1 VEGIIEMKFA
11 IPTRFQIIGVCLSL
25 FGLMVVLQMVNIQGN
40 ANVMQIRDES
50 NQIYEFNSEKITP
63 ERGAIYD
70 RWGSLLA
77 GNKEVYEVGVE
88 LKTVNSLGNEETI
101 ANVLS
106 SVLGL
111 EYQEVLDRVN
121 LTYDPANNQVYV
133 VVADFISPAKI
144 EQLRSIQD
152 DYAKLYANQS
162 KKSDSPQVLTGLSW
176 TPHLQRTYPENYLA
190 SNVLGFYSLLD
201 IEKGEAHLGVEE
213 KYNSLLRGTPIEIA
227 SPVDP
232 NKIKEYV
239 DVPPGSSLILTIDRE
254 IQASVEEI
262 LDQAVID
269 NGAQS
274 GTIIVMDPKT
284 GEIIAMASNPRL
296 NPNVYWEY
304 GSNYYNRSI
313 DITYEPG
320 SVFKVLTM
328 AIALDTKAVKPETEF
343 TDTGSI
349 NIGGINIYN
358 WDRAAW
364 GVQDMTGCLQHSL
377 NVCLAW
383 VATEI
388 GPDDF
393 YSYLQNFG
401 MGRKTNIDL
410 AGEVTW
416 PLSVPGDTWVDA
428 DLGAN
433 SFGQGLAVTPIQM
446 ITAISAVANDG
457 KMMSP
462 HILKSVIDN
471 GQRRDSSPMIISK
484 PISEETA
491 HTLTNMLAT
500 SLEREAS
507 SALVP
512 GYRLAGKTGTAEIAG
527 PNGYTNEFTNA
538 SFVGWGPVDDP
549 QFIVYIWIEKPSS
562 SIWGSV
568 VAAPVFSDVVSRLV
582 VLMDIPPDDIRQQ
595 IENKLAK
602 E

>member
-1 VEGIIEMKFA
+1 MKFSM
-11 IPTRFQIIGVCLSL
+11 PTRFQIVGVFLTF

-40 ANVMQIRDES
+40 ANVMKIRDES
-50 NQIYEFNSEKITP
+50 NLIYEYNTEKITP
-63 ERGAIYD
+63 ERGAIFD
-70 RWGSLLA
+70 RWGNLLV

-88 LKTVNSLGNEETI
+88 LKTVSSLGNGETI
-101 ANVLS
+101 ANVLAN
-106 SVLGL
+106 VLGL
-111 EYQEVLDRVN
+111 DYQDTLDRISVP
-121 LTYDPANNQVYV
+121 YDPENNQVYV

-152 DYAKLYANQS
+152 EYAKQYANQS
-162 KKSDSPQVLTGLSW
+162 KPSGTPQLLTGVNW
-176 TPHLQRTYPENYLA
+176 NPHLQRTYPENYLA
-190 SNVLGFYSLLD
+190 SNILGFFSMLD

-213 KYNSLLRGTPIEIA
+213 KYNALLKGTPVEIA

-232 NKIKEYV
+232 NKIKEFV
-239 DVPPGSSLILTIDRE
+239 DVPPGSSLVLTIDRE

-262 LDQAVID
+262 LDKAVAD

-274 GTIIVMDPKT
+274 GAIIVMNPKT

-296 NPNVYWEY
+296 NPNTYWEY
-304 GSNYYNRSI
+304 GDNYFNRAI

-328 AIALDTKAVKPETEF
+328 AIALDTDSVTPETEYV
-343 TDTGSI
+343 DTGSI

-364 GVQDMTGCLQHSL
+364 GKQDMVGCMQHSL

-383 VATEI
+383 VATQI

-393 YSYLQNFG
+393 YKYLQEFG
-401 MGRKTNIDL
+401 MGRKTNVDL
-410 AGEVTW
+410 SGEVSW
-416 PLSVPGDTWVDA
+416 PLSMPGDTWVDA

-433 SFGQGLAVTPIQM
+433 SFGQGVAVTPIQM
-446 ITAISAVANDG
+446 VTAIAAVANDG

-462 HILKSVIDN
+462 HVLESVLDN

-491 HTLTNMLAT
+491 HTLSEMLAI

-527 PNGYTNEFTNA
+527 PNGYTNEYTNA

-549 QFIVYIWIEKPSS
+549 QFIVYVWIEKPTS

-568 VAAPVFSDVVSRLV
+568 VAAPVFHDVVSRLV
-582 VLMDIPPDDIRQQ
+582 VLMDIPPDDIRHQL
-595 IENKLAK
+595 EGKVAK
-602 E
+602 D

>member
-1 VEGIIEMKFA
+1 MKFSL
-11 IPTRFQIIGVCLSL
+11 PTRFQIVGVLLTL
-25 FGLMVVLQMVNIQGN
+25 FGLTVVLQMINIQGN
-40 ANVMQIRDES
+40 ANVMSIRDKS
-50 NQIYEFNSEKITP
+50 NLIYEFNTEKITP

-70 RWGSLLA
+70 RWGHLLA

-88 LKTVNSLGNEETI
+88 LKVVTRLGNGNTI

-106 SVLGL
+106 NVLGL
-111 EYQEVLDRVN
+111 DYQDTLDRISIP
-121 LTYDPANNQVYV
+121 YDPANNQVYI

-152 DYAKLYANQS
+152 EYEKLYVNEGNSSSSSQTLRG
-162 KKSDSPQVLTGLSW
+162 VSW
-176 TPHLQRTYPENYLA
+176 NPHLQRTYPENYLA
-190 SNVLGFYSLLD
+190 ANILGFYSLLD

-213 KYNSLLRGTPIEIA
+213 KYNALLRGTPLEIA

-232 NKIKEYV
+232 NKIKEYI

-254 IQASVEEI
+254 IQASVENI
-262 LDQAVID
+262 LDNAVAT

-274 GTIIVMDPKT
+274 GSIIVMDPKT
-284 GEIIAMASNPRL
+284 GEILAMASNPRM
-296 NPNVYWEY
+296 NPNSYWEY
-304 GSNYYNRSI
+304 QDNYFNRPI

-328 AIALDTKAVKPETEF
+328 AIALDTEAVEPDTEF
-343 TDTGSI
+343 IDTGSI

-364 GVQDMTGCLQHSL
+364 GPQDMVGCMQHSL

-383 VATEI
+383 VATEV
-388 GPDDF
+388 GPDD
-393 YSYLQNFG
+393 YYKYLLDFG

-410 AGEVTW
+410 AGEASW
-416 PLSVPGDTWVDA
+416 PLNLPGDTWVDA
-428 DLGAN
+428 DLAAN
-433 SFGQGLAVTPIQM
+433 SFGQGIAVTPIQM
-446 ITAISAVANDG
+446 ISAISAVANDG
-457 KMMSP
+457 KMMAP
-462 HILKSVIDN
+462 HTLLSVIDS
-471 GQRRDSSPMIISK
+471 GQRRDSSPMIVGK

-491 HTLTNMLAT
+491 TTLSNMLAT
-500 SLEREAS
+500 SMEREAS

-512 GYRLAGKTGTAEIAG
+512 GYRLAGKTGTAEIPSAQ
-527 PNGYTNEFTNA
+527 GYTNEFTNA

-549 QFIVYIWIEKPSS
+549 QFIVYIWIEKPTS

-568 VAAPVFSDVVSRLV
+568 VAAPVFQEVVSELV
-582 VLMDIPPDDIRQQ
+582 VLMDIPPDDIRHQLN
-595 IENKLAK
+595 EKVAK

>member
-1 VEGIIEMKFA
+1 MKFA
-11 IPTRFQIIGVCLSL
+11 LPTRFQIIGAALTL
-25 FGLMVVLQMVNIQGN
+25 FGITVVMQMINIQSN
-40 ANVMQIRDES
+40 TNVMSIRDKS
-50 NQIYEFNSEKITP
+50 NLIYEYNTEKIVP

-70 RWGSLLA
+70 RWGHLLA

-88 LKTVNSLGNEETI
+88 LKVVNSYGNEKTI

-106 SVLGL
+106 TVLGL
-111 EYQEVLDRVN
+111 DYQDTLDRISIP
-121 LTYDPANNQVYV
+121 YDPANNQVYI

-152 DYAKLYANQS
+152 EYEKLYSNQGKNS
-162 KKSDSPQVLTGLSW
+162 KTSQLLSGVSW
-176 TPHLQRTYPENYLA
+176 SPHLQRTYPENYLA
-190 SNVLGFYSLLD
+190 SNILGFYSLLD

-213 KYNSLLRGTPIEIA
+213 KYNSLLRGTPLEVS

-254 IQASVEEI
+254 IQASVEQI
-262 LDQAVID
+262 LDNAVAS

-274 GTIIVMDPKT
+274 GSVIVMDPKT
-284 GEIIAMASNPRL
+284 GDILAMASNPRM
-296 NPNVYWEY
+296 NPNTYWEY
-304 GSNYYNRSI
+304 QDNYFNRPI

-320 SVFKVLTM
+320 SVFKVITM
-328 AIALDTKAVKPETEF
+328 AIALDTETVEPDTEF
-343 TDTGSI
+343 IDTGSI
-349 NIGGINIYN
+349 TIGGIKIYN

-364 GVQDMTGCLQHSL
+364 GPQDMVGCMQHSL

-383 VATEI
+383 VATEV
-388 GPDDF
+388 GPDD
-393 YSYLQNFG
+393 YYDYLLDFG

-410 AGEVTW
+410 AGEASW
-416 PLSVPGDTWVDA
+416 PLSLPGDNWVDA

-433 SFGQGLAVTPIQM
+433 SFGQGIAVTPIQM
-446 ITAISAVANDG
+446 ISAVSAVANDG
-457 KMMSP
+457 KMMAP
-462 HILKSVIDN
+462 HTLLAVVDN
-471 GQRRDSSPMIISK
+471 GQRRDSTPVIMGK

-491 HTLTNMLAT
+491 DTLSEMLAT

-507 SALVP
+507 SALVD
-512 GYRLAGKTGTAEIAG
+512 GYRLAGKTGTAEIPSAQ
-527 PNGYTNEFTNA
+527 GYTNEYTNA

-549 QFIVYIWIEKPSS
+549 QFIIYIWIEKPSS

-568 VAAPVFSDVVSRLV
+568 VAAPVFHDVASELV
-582 VLMDIPPDDIRQQ
+582 VLMDIPPDDIRHQL
-595 IENKLAK
+595 ESKVVK